1 MAEEKR
7 ELNEQEQA
15 LLRRSFDQ
23 AQQRVGEEDVEY
35 VLKKGRK
42 TLDDL
47 EKAPTFMRQVYLQA
61 RLLYLMLRDWWQ
73 DQYELPWRVV
83 AAITAGL
90 LYVLNPF
97 DLIPDFIPVLGAID
111 DLFVLGLVIA
121 LIRSDLRRYCS
132 AKNLDPGDYGL

>member
-15 LLRRSFDQ
+15 LLRQSFDQ
-23 AQQRVGEEDVEY
+23 AQQKVGEEDVEY
-35 VLKKGRK
+35 VLKKGQK

-47 EKAPTFMRQVYLQA
+47 ERVPAFMRQVYRQA
-61 RLLYLMLRDWWQ
+61 KLLFLMLRDWWKKEYQ
-73 DQYELPWRVV
+73 LPWRAV

-97 DLIPDFIPVLGAID
+97 DLIPDFIPVIGAID
-111 DLFVLGLVIA
+111 DLFVLGLVVA
-121 LIRSDLRRYCS
+121 LIRSDLRNYCQ
-132 AKNLDPGDYGL
+132 AKNLDPKDYGL